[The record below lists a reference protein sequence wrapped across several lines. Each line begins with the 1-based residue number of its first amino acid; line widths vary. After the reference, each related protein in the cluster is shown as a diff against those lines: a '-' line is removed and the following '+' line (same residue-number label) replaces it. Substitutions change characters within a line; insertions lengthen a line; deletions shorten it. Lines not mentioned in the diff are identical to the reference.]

1 MRTLRLCLSEETAV
15 RRYLGGD
22 VHSTTCTFAQ
32 VSADGKRLR
41 QDVIETNG
49 RALIEYVR
57 SVPGEVHLCIE
68 EGELSQWLY
77 ELLSP
82 EVAEMTVIRPD
93 KRRGSKNDRLD
104 AFGLGRQG
112 WKGELDR
119 AVYKSAHS
127 PFRALREYA
136 RVYGRVR
143 QDLVRTKNR
152 LKHFYRSRG
161 LGTLGEAV
169 FDPTH
174 RSKVLSRLPQ
184 WHREALG
191 PLYAELDQL
200 EALRAEAERAMVRE
214 SHRHPIARILET
226 APGFGE
232 VRVAELLP
240 IVITPHRFRT
250 ARQFWSYVGLGIV
263 TRSSNDWVPR
273 RGGGFVRGPVIQTRG
288 LTLAYNR
295 RLQGIFKGAATTVI
309 QRAKDEPLRE
319 DYQRLL
325 AHGIKPNL
333 AKLTIA
339 RKLAAIVLVM
349 WKREERYQPEVYR
362 RSRAA

>member
-1 MRTLRLCLSEETAV
+1 M

-32 VSADGKRLR
+32 LGADGRRLR

-49 RALIEYVR
+49 RALVEYVR

-82 EVAEMTVIRPD
+82 EVAEMVVMRPES
-93 KRRGSKNDRLD
+93 KRGNKNDRLD
-104 AFGLGRQG
+104 AFGLGRQI
-112 WKGELDR
+112 WKRELER
-119 AVYKSAHS
+119 SVYKAADS

-136 RVYGRVR
+136 RVYGMVR
-143 QDLVRTKNR
+143 QDLVRTKIR

-161 LGTLGEAV
+161 LASAGEAV
-169 FDPTH
+169 FDPKQRT
-174 RSKVLSRLPQ
+174 KLLSRLPQ
-184 WHREALG
+184 WHRGALG
-191 PLYAELDQL
+191 PLYAELDHL
-200 EALRAEAERAMVRE
+200 EELRAEAERAMVRE

-226 APGFGE
+226 APGFGA

-250 ARQFWSYVGLGIV
+250 ARQFWQYIGLGIV
-263 TRSSNDWVPR
+263 MRSSNDWIPR
-273 RGGGFVRGPVIQTRG
+273 RGGGFIRGPVMQTRG
-288 LTLAYNR
+288 LTSEYNR
-295 RLQGIFKGAATTVI
+295 RLKAIFKGAATTVI
-309 QRAKDEPLRE
+309 QHSKDEPLRE
-319 DYQRLL
+319 DYARLL
-325 AHGIKPNL
+325 ANGIKPNL

-339 RKLAAIVLVM
+339 RKIAALVLAM
-349 WKREERYQPEVYR
+349 WKREERYQPEAYR